1 MRAPQVNFVIH
12 GLGARLENSKSSWLV
27 TLKTLIV
34 FHRLLR
40 EVDPTFQEEVLKYG
54 ERTSNR
60 RMLRLEGFADHAT
73 KETWDL
79 SAWIR
84 VYSVYLDERLE
95 VFRVF
100 HFDPEQV
107 CKGRPLAAWTLHP
120 LAACEPWSHRPVSIT
135 RLTPAAV

>member
-1 MRAPQVNFVIH
+1 MQVNFVIH
-12 GLGARLENSKSSWLV
+12 GLGVRIENSKSSWLV

-40 EVDPTFQEEVLKYG
+40 EVDPSFQEEMLKYG

-60 RMLRLEGFADHAT
+60 RMLRLEGFADHHT
-73 KETWDL
+73 KDTWDL

-107 CKGRPLAAWTLHP
+107 RGTLQ
-120 LAACEPWSHRPVSIT
+120 
-135 RLTPAAV
+135 

>member
-1 MRAPQVNFVIH
+1 M
-12 GLGARLENSKSSWLV
+12 
-27 TLKTLIV
+27 

-40 EVDPTFQEEVLKYG
+40 EVDPTFQEEMLKYG

-60 RMLRLEGFADHAT
+60 RMLRLEGFADHTT
-73 KETWDL
+73 KDTWDL

-84 VYSVYLDERLE
+84 VYSVYLDERIE

-107 CKGRPLAAWTLHP
+107 WTCPLPHP
-120 LAACEPWSHRPVSIT
+120 GKAT
-135 RLTPAAV
+135 NFTPSCGSCCGHMDGL